1 LFLVGFFDPEGYY
14 FNAEGFDEFG
24 GYYDDDLHYVDAY
37 MEDNEEEL
45 GQETYGN
52 EGEEAEL
59 TLELL
64 ENAPAGTQFVAV
76 LRNLPY
82 FSKNE
87 EIERELKQAYHIT
100 YDKLDVNRAEG
111 KVKAVRVTLKDK
123 TVAKQ
128 LYELYGKP
136 FLGRNLKVAF
146 PDLGLDAIAPT
157 STPTQ
162 VPATHAPEKQ
172 EAKKQE
178 AAKPVAEKPATKPA
192 ETKKAEPVP
201 EEKKETKPKEET
213 KPIEVPANTKSV
225 WDLSADDAIKI
236 IESTNKKTVTIEASK
251 PKVASSTTKPAPKK
265 TAAPAAKAKR
275 GNNKAK

>member
-1 LFLVGFFDPEGYY
+1 MFLLGFFDPEGYY
-14 FNAEGFDEFG
+14 FNPEGFDEFG

-64 ENAPAGTQFVAV
+64 EHAPAGTQFVAL

-82 FSKNE
+82 FSKDE
-87 EIERELKQAYHIT
+87 EIERELKQTYHIV
-100 YDKLDVNRAEG
+100 YDKVEVKRAEG
-111 KVKAVRVTLKDK
+111 KVKTARVVLKDK
-123 TVAKQ
+123 TAAKQ
-128 LYELYGKP
+128 LYDLFGKP

-146 PDLGLDAIAPT
+146 PDLGLDAIIPT

-162 VPATHAPEKQ
+162 VPSMHAAEKEEPKKPES
-172 EAKKQE
+172 
-178 AAKPVAEKPATKPA
+178 AKPVTAKPAAQPV
-192 ETKKAEPVP
+192 TKKAEPIP
-201 EEKKETKPKEET
+201 EEKKEIKQKEET
-213 KPIEVPANTKSV
+213 KPIDVPPNTKSV

-236 IESTNKKTVTIEASK
+236 IESSSKKTVTYDPSQAK
-251 PKVASSTTKPAPKK
+251 PKPAPTQK
-265 TAAPAAKAKR
+265 PAAKKPAASVAKR
-275 GNNKAK
+275 GNNKKGK